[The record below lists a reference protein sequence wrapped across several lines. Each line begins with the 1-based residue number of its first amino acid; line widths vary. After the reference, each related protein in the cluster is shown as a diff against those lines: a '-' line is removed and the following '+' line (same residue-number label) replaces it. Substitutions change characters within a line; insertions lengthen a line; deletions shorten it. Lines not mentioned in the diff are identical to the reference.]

1 VGKDGNELKRLIRDK
16 LTKKFLTKD
25 GSWTTD
31 VLAAEDFGNIE
42 LVIKAEQR
50 HNLTG
55 VELLMVMEDKPD
67 GYDIV
72 LPLGGL

>member
-1 VGKDGNELKRLIRDK
+1 M
-16 LTKKFLTKD
+16 
-25 GSWTTD
+25 
-31 VLAAEDFGNIE
+31 
-42 LVIKAEQR
+42 

-72 LPLGGL
+72 LPLGSPSKLAPTKKGRRKLP